1 MIAYIPQR
9 IETVEQAEALP
20 EGSAV
25 VRLDIPWIATKRGP
39 DRNGAQYT
47 TIDVT
52 QDPDA
57 IGYLT
62 DLGHRA
68 LPVVVLDTGAHWS
81 GFKPDLIDAATKEAA

>member
-1 MIAYIPQR
+1 MYAIALYTKPGCPQC
-9 IETVEQAEALP
+9 V
-20 EGSAV
+20 
-25 VRLDIPWIATKRGP
+25 ATKRRL

-57 IGYLT
+57 ISYLA
-62 DLGHRA
+62 DLGHRS

-81 GFKPDLIDAATKEAA
+81 GFKPDLIDAATKETR

>member
-1 MIAYIPQR
+1 MHAIALYTKPGCQQC
-9 IETVEQAEALP
+9 V
-20 EGSAV
+20 
-25 VRLDIPWIATKRGP
+25 ATKRRL
-39 DRNGAQYT
+39 DRNGATYT
-47 TIDVT
+47 LIDVT

-81 GFKPDLIDAATKEAA
+81 GFNPALIDAATREAA